1 MNKWQLLIHIIL
13 VIVLSLVVVYIV
25 SLDICPSPGDYIS
38 GVGSVASLYG
48 IVIALWQLKQVKSA
62 ANAAKDAVETKMKE
76 IDSFLTFADTKR
88 HIEICNSLNLYLSR
102 KEYEAAAIRLEQL
115 REVLVN
121 LKHSKDLSNNE
132 MNSASIHTLN
142 LGTDI
147 LSLRKHLAG
156 TAKLNLGVVFLHVS
170 NVCDFLENVSSKIKQ
185 NNYDKGQV

>member
-1 MNKWQLLIHIIL
+1 MSKKLLAFHIIL
-13 VIVLSLVVVYIV
+13 VILLSLLVVYILSRDV
-25 SLDICPSPGDYIS
+25 CTSPGDYIS

-48 IVIALWQLKQVKSA
+48 IAITLWQLKQVKSA
-62 ANAAKDAVETKMKE
+62 ANAAKYAVEMKLSE

-88 HIEICNSLNLYLSR
+88 HIEICNSINLYLTNN
-102 KEYEAAAIRLEQL
+102 EYEAAAIRLEQL

-121 LKHSKDLSNNE
+121 LKHSKELGQDD
-132 MNSASIHTLN
+132 MKSAFIHTLN

-147 LSLRKHLAG
+147 QSLRKQMAG
-156 TAKLNLGVVFLHVS
+156 TAKLDVNIVFQHIS

>member
-1 MNKWQLLIHIIL
+1 MSKRQLLIHIIL
-13 VIVLSLVVVYIV
+13 VIVLSLVVVHIV
-25 SLDICPSPGDYIS
+25 SLDICPSASDYIS

-48 IVIALWQLKQVKSA
+48 ILITLWQLKQVKSA
-62 ANAAKDAVETKMKE
+62 ANAAKNSVEKKMKE

-102 KEYEAAAIRLEQL
+102 EEYEAATIRLEQL

-121 LKHSKDLSNNE
+121 LKHSKDLSYDE

-147 LSLRKHLAG
+147 QSLRKHLAG
-156 TAKLNLGVVFLHVS
+156 TSKLDLDVMFSHVS